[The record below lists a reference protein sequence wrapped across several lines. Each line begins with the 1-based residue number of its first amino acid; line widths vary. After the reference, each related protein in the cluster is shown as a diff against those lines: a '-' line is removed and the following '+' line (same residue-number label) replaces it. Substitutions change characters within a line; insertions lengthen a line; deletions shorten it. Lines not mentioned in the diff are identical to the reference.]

1 MSYPS
6 KIVESE
12 DMNEDDTAENSAYE
26 EKANLLLIE
35 LSNELK
41 REKEAD
47 AEFLRWLASL

>member
-12 DMNEDDTAENSAYE
+12 DLNEDDTAENSAYE

-35 LSNELK
+35 LADELK
-41 REKEAD
+41 REKD
-47 AEFLRWLASL
+47 AEVEFLR